1 MSNKIAFIII
11 IGLLLTCAPAKAGF
25 LDNVTK
31 INIMPDNPLYVLK
44 TWYEKILVFISFG
57 DAKKAERYSKL
68 AEEKLNEAQKM
79 AERGKDDLTKKLLSE
94 YEKYF
99 NLAMEKTKIIQQ
111 KALESAKQ
119 KALEKLNQT
128 IENVSEST
136 LKNQEILLKVY
147 ELVPAPAKEVIERII
162 QVTKTGYERASKAV
176 SGVKKEELKQRAN
189 DIKTRAQNLIKNWKT
204 IFGE

>member
-11 IGLLLTCAPAKAGF
+11 IGLLLTCAPARAGF
-25 LDNVTK
+25 LGNLPK
-31 INIMPDNPLYVLK
+31 INILPNSPLYVVK
-44 TWYEKILVFISFG
+44 IWYEKILVFISFG

-119 KALEKLNQT
+119 KAREKLNQT

-136 LKNQEILLKVY
+136 LKNQETLLKVY

-162 QVTKTGYERASKAV
+162 QVTKTGYERASEAV
-176 SGVKKEELKQRAN
+176 SGVKKGELMQKAN
-189 DIKTRAQNLIKNWKT
+189 EIKNKAKTLIKNWKT